1 MALHATQA
9 RCAWPPHAQARFIK
23 LCKESGLVGR
33 QLTTTDCDLI
43 FAKAKERSV
52 RKVTFEQVGTGW
64 LPPAVSAL
72 FCACHQAACKR

>member
-52 RKVTFEQVGTGW
+52 RKVTFEQVGLG
-64 LPPAVSAL
+64 LLAPAVCTL
-72 FCACHQAACKR
+72 CCTRYYAACER